1 MELYQ
6 KFIKNEKLR
15 RWGVLIFLVLILYSI
30 QNLLPLILLTFV
42 FSYLAHRFVSFIERT
57 LKLPGKLTGFILYG
71 VIIFLVYLGI
81 TEYIPVLLTQFKQLV
96 TVVSR
101 FYQKN
106 YSGENAILASV
117 YDLFKQYN
125 LADKIQSSVGTLV
138 IYLTGFGRG
147 VLVLVLSFVMSFFFT
162 IDRKETNKFSKLF
175 LKGDL
180 DWFFKD
186 TYYLLRKFFTGFG
199 VVLETQFTIALINTV
214 LTITA
219 LGFMGFP
226 ELLSLGVMIFLLS
239 LIPVAGVLIS
249 CVPLAIIG
257 YSINGLRDVIFV
269 LIIVT
274 LIHVL
279 ESYILN
285 PHLMSHKTK
294 IPMFYTF
301 VILFLGE
308 HFFGIWGLLVGI
320 PIFNFLL
327 DLLGIKEIPFP
338 KLISKKAKRAK
349 DK

>member
-6 KFIKNEKLR
+6 KIIKNEKLR

-81 TEYIPVLLTQFKQLV
+81 TEYIPVLLTQFNQLV

-106 YSGENAILASV
+106 YSGENALLASV

-125 LADKIQSSVGTLV
+125 LADKIQSGVGTLV

-147 VLVLVLSFVMSFFFT
+147 VLVLVLSFIMSFFFT
-162 IDRKETNKFSKLF
+162 IDRKETNKFSRLF

-180 DWFFKD
+180 AWFFKD

-219 LGFMGFP
+219 LGFMDFP

-320 PIFNFLL
+320 PIFNFFL

-338 KLISKKAKRAK
+338 KLIIKKEKHAK
-349 DK
+349 DN

>member
-1 MELYQ
+1 MKLYQ
-6 KFIKNEKLR
+6 NFIKNEKLR
-15 RWGVLIFLVLILYSI
+15 RWGVLAVLVLILYSI
-30 QNLLPLILLTFV
+30 QSLLPLILLTFV
-42 FSYLAHRFVSFIERT
+42 FSYLANRFVTFIEKT
-57 LKLPGKLTGFILYG
+57 LKLSGKVAGFILYG
-71 VIIFLVYLGI
+71 IIIFLVYLVI
-81 TEYIPVLLTQFKQLV
+81 TEYIPVLLNQFKQLIR
-96 TVVSR
+96 VVGH

-106 YSGENAILASV
+106 YSGDNALLASI

-125 LADKIQSSVGTLV
+125 LADKIQSSIGTLV

-147 VLVLVLSFVMSFFFT
+147 VLLLVLSFVISFFFT
-162 IDRKETNKFSKLF
+162 IDRKETNLFSNLF

-180 DWFFKD
+180 AWFFED
-186 TYYLLRKFFTGFG
+186 SYSLLNKFFTGFG
-199 VVLETQFTIALINTV
+199 VVLETQFTIALINTA

-219 LGFMGFP
+219 LSFMGFP
-226 ELLSLGVMIFLLS
+226 ELLSLGVMIFLLG
-239 LIPVAGVLIS
+239 LIPVAGALIS

-274 LIHVL
+274 LIHIL
-279 ESYILN
+279 ESYIFN
-285 PHLMSHKTK
+285 PHLMAHKTK

-308 HFFGIWGLLVGI
+308 HLFGIWGLLVGI

-338 KLISKKAKRAK
+338 KIIKKTEKKTA
-349 DK
+349 DD